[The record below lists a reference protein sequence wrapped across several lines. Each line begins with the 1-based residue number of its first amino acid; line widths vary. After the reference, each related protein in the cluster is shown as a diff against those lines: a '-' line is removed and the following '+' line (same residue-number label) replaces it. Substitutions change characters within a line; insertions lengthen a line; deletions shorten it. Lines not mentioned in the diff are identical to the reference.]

1 MVQII
6 KKISI
11 VIIIGTFV
19 AGLIFLFFV
28 NNVKKIQRENIQP
41 AVFVTTPEEEYSMQ
55 FIPTPDSD
63 MDGIPDEV
71 EELFGY
77 NKMAFDSSEDGVSDL
92 QHLVERSLGVYGVS
106 FLHFEEDLNESGFH
120 DEIERILGVFDI
132 ENVTIIDF
140 YTAFAQDLI
149 TKENQ
154 EIQPEEQPQ
163 Q

>member
-1 MVQII
+1 MVQIRKTAIILSVLILLSIISFFVVIGVI
-6 KKISI
+6 KKIE
-11 VIIIGTFV
+11 
-19 AGLIFLFFV
+19 
-28 NNVKKIQRENIQP
+28 NENIPQ
-41 AVFVTTPEEEYSMQ
+41 AVFLSTPEEEYSMQ

-77 NKMAFDSSEDGVSDL
+77 NKMASDSSGDDVSDL
-92 QHLVERSLGVYGVS
+92 QDLVERSIAVYGVS

-120 DEIERILGVFDI
+120 DEIERILGVFEV

-154 EIQPEEQPQ
+154 EIQPQ